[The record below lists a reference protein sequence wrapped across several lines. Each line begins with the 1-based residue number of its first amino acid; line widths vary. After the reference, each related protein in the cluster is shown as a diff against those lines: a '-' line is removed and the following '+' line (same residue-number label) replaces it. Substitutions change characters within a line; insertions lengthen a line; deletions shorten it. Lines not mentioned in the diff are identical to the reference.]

1 MKTRKLLSFILFS
14 LALLLSS
21 CVPIEE
27 KHFNV
32 KYLIGEWTEGTVHD
46 KYRED
51 GTGASWD
58 TSDDYGE
65 EEALPFEWRLSYDTL
80 QLNHILWN
88 GGIIPKIYIVTKLD
102 SLQLEYYEFNTGLEH
117 HYEKV
122 SNP

>member
-1 MKTRKLLSFILFS
+1 MKIKKALLAIS
-14 LALLLSS
+14 LALVLSG
-21 CVPIEE
+21 CVPVEE

-65 EEALPFEWRLSYDTL
+65 EEALPFEWSLSFDTL
-80 QLNHILWN
+80 LVNHISWN
-88 GGIIPKIYIVTKLD
+88 GTIVPKIYIVTALD
-102 SLQLEYYEFNTGLEH
+102 SIHLDHYDLASGISH
-117 HYEKV
+117 HYTKV
-122 SNP
+122 TVP

>member
-1 MKTRKLLSFILFS
+1 MKIKKALLAIS
-14 LALLLSS
+14 LALVLSG
-21 CVPIEE
+21 CVPVEE

-65 EEALPFEWRLSYDTL
+65 EEALPFEWSLSFDTL
-80 QLNHILWN
+80 LVNHTSWN
-88 GGIIPKIYIVTKLD
+88 GTIVPKIYIVTALD
-102 SLQLEYYEFNTGLEH
+102 SIHLDHYDLASGISH
-117 HYEKV
+117 HYTKV
-122 SNP
+122 TVP